1 VAAVSPAAGAAP
13 ATAPAPSGRG
23 GDPLAAAA
31 WPDRRPPDEEA
42 EAGESSPGRS
52 GGRQSCSQS
61 QLRRF
66 IKSRAYVPLHEL
78 RRRFGI
84 DGAEDDV
91 VRIEVEGRG
100 LFVGLPRRE
109 AEMLRELVRSGE
121 VGVELLVDPET
132 PVVVGVYPM
141 RPVPRT

>member
-1 VAAVSPAAGAAP
+1 PAP
-13 ATAPAPSGRG
+13 ALRGRA
-23 GDPLAAAA
+23 DDLLAAAA
-31 WPDRRPPDEEA
+31 WPDPRSADDEA
-42 EAGESSPGRS
+42 EASEPLRPRG
-52 GGRQSCSQS
+52 GGRPSCSQA

-100 LFVGLPRRE
+100 LFLGLPRRE
-109 AEMLRELVRSGE
+109 AEMLGELVRSGE

-132 PVVVGVYPM
+132 PVVVGLYPM